1 MKMKWNLLLIA
12 TLVLLSKQVSSQ
24 EWMVP
29 PDQSA
34 LTNPSDY
41 NLENIKKGEEIYTRN
56 CQSCHGDPGKN
67 NPLALV
73 PLPVDIA
80 SERMHA
86 NSEGDLFYK
95 ITTGRGV
102 MPPFKASISEDDRWK
117 LINFIMNYKPGDKA
131 LLVDAPPVKAKLLA
145 SVNEE
150 KSTVEI
156 LAEHESTG
164 RGGLAN
170 APVIISAKKT
180 FGNIEL
186 GRTITNENGRTEFVI
201 PENVIGDEEGYVSIV
216 VSLGDGYEA
225 HEVALEKARVG
236 INKVVPRLIQS
247 EVLWSTNNNIQ
258 LWLLLSYIVA
268 AGGAWLVIGYIIYQ
282 IIKIKKYSKSSSFTS
297 R

>member
-1 MKMKWNLLLIA
+1 MKMKWNILLLAI
-12 TLVLLSKQVSSQ
+12 LVLPAQQVLSQ
-24 EWMVP
+24 EWLVP

-34 LTNPSDY
+34 ISNPSEY
-41 NLENIKKGEEIYTRN
+41 NLENVKRGKEIYTRN

-86 NSEGDLFYK
+86 NSEGDMFYK
-95 ITTGRGV
+95 ITTGRGI
-102 MPPFKASISEDDRWK
+102 MPPFEASIPEDDRWK
-117 LINFIMNYKPGDKA
+117 LVSFIMNFKPGGTQ

-145 SVNEE
+145 SVNED

-156 LAEHESTG
+156 LAELDGPG
-164 RGGLAN
+164 RIGLAN

-180 FGNIEL
+180 FGDIEL
-186 GRTITNENGRTEFVI
+186 GRTLTNENGRTEFLI

-225 HEVALEKARVG
+225 NEVALEKARVG
-236 INKVVPRLIQS
+236 KNKVVPRLIRG
-247 EVLWSTNNNIQ
+247 EVLWSTNDNIQ
-258 LWLLLSYIVA
+258 LWLLFSYIVA
-268 AGGAWLVIGYIIYQ
+268 AGGAWLVIGYVIVQ
-282 IIKIKKYSKSSSFTS
+282 IIKIKRYSRSS
-297 R
+297 